1 MSFAGKKGVEKAFAM
16 LRTLP
21 RVCLANIRRN
31 PGTRIRVNNTNG
43 YTLFWVL
50 VNQCCIRTRKSEHL
64 HRRGSQNFAY
74 QLCLT
79 SLKINSSRYMLLC

>member
-31 PGTRIRVNNTNG
+31 PGTRIRVNNTKD
-43 YTLFWVL
+43 YSVFWVL
-50 VNQCCIRTRKSEHL
+50 TNQCCIRTRKSEHL
-64 HRRGSQNFAY
+64 HRRGSQNLAY
-74 QLCLT
+74 QLCVT
-79 SLKINSSRYMLLC
+79 SLKINSSRCMLLC